1 MIFSKSFTTLAMLA
15 MMVATAQAD
24 MLSISNPTK
33 GTTWKVGETVF
44 LQWKGNCA
52 SMGSP
57 AAKSVDVNLMSG
69 PDTALRFV
77 AKLASIDCS
86 GSETRKEFSIPADVV
101 ALSGDY
107 SLQVQTEPKTSYSNI
122 FTIQSKNDSGD
133 VAANGAAV
141 PPKPESAAVANTGAG
156 VTSDAATLP
165 LKNVRS
171 TATASAVALAAVFVA
186 AQLL

>member
-15 MMVATAQAD
+15 MMAATAQAD

-133 VAANGAAV
+133 VAANGAAT
-141 PPKPESAAVANTGAG
+141 PPKTDSVAVANTGA
-156 VTSDAATLP
+156 TSDAATLP